1 MAYQYFQNNPS
12 GKVIGDCVVRAVS
25 LATDENWQKTYI
37 GLALQGFLMSDLPNS
52 DSVWGTY
59 LKNNGFVRHT
69 IENSE
74 PDCYTIGDFAADHP
88 NGIYVLGTGSHA
100 VTVIQGTVWDAWDSS
115 NECPIFFYSRD

>member
-69 IENSE
+69 IENSN

-88 NGIYVLGTGSHA
+88 QGIYVLGTGSHA
-100 VTVIQGTVWDAWDSS
+100 VTVIQGTILDAWDSS
-115 NECPIFFYSRD
+115 NECPIFYYSRD

>member
-12 GKVIGDCVVRAVS
+12 GKVLGDCVVRAVS

-74 PDCYTIGDFAADHP
+74 PDCYTIGEFALDHP
-88 NGIYVLGTGSHA
+88 EGVYVLGTGSHA
-100 VTVIQGTVWDAWDSS
+100 VTVIQGTVFDAWDSS
-115 NECPIFFYSRD
+115 NECPIFYYSRD

>member
-69 IENSE
+69 IDNSE

-88 NGIYVLGTGSHA
+88 KGVYVLGTGTHA

-115 NECPIFFYSRD
+115 NECPIFYYSRD